1 MAIGGVIISVRPED
15 RKDTEILL
23 GRIAGLTVYSCD
35 EQGNIIA
42 RICRTDTD
50 MVRDM
55 IKEINEFEVVRS
67 IRLAYLIQ
75 DEDDVTG
82 R

>member
-1 MAIGGVIISVRPED
+1 MAIGGIIISVLPED

-23 GRIAGLTVYSCD
+23 GRIAGLTIYSCD

-42 RICRTDTD
+42 RLSETNAD
-50 MVRDM
+50 MVRDA
-55 IKEINEFEVVRS
+55 IGRINALETVRS
-67 IRLAYLIQ
+67 VRLAYLVQ
-75 DEDDVTG
+75 DEEDATE